1 MMLNSKKQNGRLN
14 SRSIRTKLI
23 WLIILLIVLSIT
35 ATKIYDYNVRV
46 PEIEK
51 TVREERFNVAV
62 LTAARLETEIFE
74 TISVLETA
82 AHNTVFASND
92 RDATVKAL
100 LAIKEQ
106 NLIFSTVFLCDA
118 SLSRINEKGE
128 TTSLAS
134 REYMQETKKMKKTV
148 ISHEILIS
156 QATKKPSIMIA
167 TPVKVPGAPERYLGI
182 SINIDNLQAIVD
194 QTQKSGSN
202 YSFAF
207 DGKSGLVFAHPAQE
221 NIGSLKLI
229 HPDEKDRAKVAP
241 ELQSM
246 AKEAVAGHSGTQ
258 IYDFDGSRVIAAYT
272 NIPGTS
278 FGVATRMN
286 YYDAMAPVRKERNSA
301 LIITLLASLISA
313 IITLT
318 FARFIIDK
326 PLNSIA
332 SRIAEGAGQVVVAS
346 NQLAA
351 SAQHLSQDSMEQAAA
366 IEEISST
373 IQETASMASQNT
385 SNTEQA
391 AQLSEQAK
399 ESANQGGLEMREMMQ
414 SIQEIKSSSDQIV
427 KIIKVIDDIAFQTN
441 ILALN
446 AAIEAARAGEA
457 GMGFAVVAEEVRN
470 LAGRSA
476 QAARDTTA
484 MIEANIELSSKGVAA
499 AEKVRAALD
508 EITVQSNKVSQLM
521 DEVAAASQEQVQGI
535 DQVNKA
541 MTQVETVTQQ
551 NAASAE
557 ESASAAAELNAQ
569 AESMRQIILEFS
581 ELVNGTAASL
591 EAELKRAETQGS
603 LAPHNRT
610 VRPLKT
616 APQSQAQLETAAKRT
631 RVVAPEEVIPLNQDP
646 HQF

>member
-1 MMLNSKKQNGRLN
+1 MLNPKKQNGRLN

-62 LTAARLETEIFE
+62 LTASRLETEIFE
-74 TISVLETA
+74 TISVLETSA
-82 AHNTVFASND
+82 RNTVFASND
-92 RDATVKAL
+92 QVATVKAL

-106 NLIFSTVFLCDA
+106 NRIFSTVFLCDA

-128 TTSLAS
+128 TTSLAN
-134 REYMQETKKMKKTV
+134 REYMQEAQKMKKTV
-148 ISHEILIS
+148 VSREILIS
-156 QATKKPSIMIA
+156 KANKKPSIMIA

-194 QTQKSGSN
+194 QTKKN
-202 YSFAF
+202 DRDYSFAF
-207 DGKSGLVFAHPAQE
+207 DGKNGLIFAHPSKE

-229 HPDEKDRAKVAP
+229 HPDEKDQAKIAP

-258 IYDFDGSRVIAAYT
+258 IYDFNGSRVIAAYT
-272 NIPGTS
+272 HIPGTS
-278 FGVATRMN
+278 FGVATHMD
-286 YYDAMAPVRKERNSA
+286 YYDAMRPVRQERNSA
-301 LIITLLASLISA
+301 LIIILVASIISA

-318 FARFIIDK
+318 FARLIIDK

-332 SRIAEGAGQVVVAS
+332 SRIAEGTGQVVAAS

-351 SAQHLSQDSMEQAAA
+351 SAQQLSQDSAEQAAA

-399 ESANQGGLEMREMMQ
+399 KSADQGGFEMREMMQ

-470 LAGRSA
+470 LADRSA

-484 MIEANIELSSKGVAA
+484 MIESNIELSSKGVAI
-499 AEKVRAALD
+499 AEKVRTVLD

-521 DEVAAASQEQVQGI
+521 NEVAAASREQVQGI

-551 NAASAE
+551 NAAGAE

-569 AESMRQIILEFS
+569 AGSMRQIVLEFS
-581 ELVNGTAASL
+581 ELVNGTTASL
-591 EAELKRAETQGS
+591 EAELKRAEAQGNLTPYIQTARS
-603 LAPHNRT
+603 
-610 VRPLKT
+610 LKT
-616 APQSQAQLETAAKRT
+616 VPQNQSRVEPAT
-631 RVVAPEEVIPLNQDP
+631 RKTQVISPEEVIPLDQDP
-646 HQF
+646 QQF

>member
-1 MMLNSKKQNGRLN
+1 MMLNPKRQNGRLI
-14 SRSIRTKLI
+14 SWSIRTKMI

-62 LTAARLETEIFE
+62 LTASRLETEIFE

-82 AHNTVFASND
+82 ARNTVFASND
-92 RDATVKAL
+92 QAATVKAL

-106 NLIFSTVFLCDA
+106 NRIFSTVFLCDA

-128 TTSLAS
+128 TTSLAN
-134 REYMQETKKMKKTV
+134 REYMQEAQKMKKTV
-148 ISHEILIS
+148 VSREILIS
-156 QATKKPSIMIA
+156 QANKKPSIMIA

-182 SINIDNLQAIVD
+182 SINIDNLQVIVA
-194 QTQKSGSN
+194 QTQKSESN

-207 DGKSGLVFAHPAQE
+207 DGKNGLIFAHPSKE
-221 NIGSLKLI
+221 NIGLLKLI
-229 HPDEKDRAKVAP
+229 HPDEQDQTKIAP
-241 ELQSM
+241 ELQNM

-258 IYDFDGSRVIAAYT
+258 IYDFNGQRVIAAYT

-286 YYDAMAPVRKERNSA
+286 YYDAMEPVRRERNSA
-301 LIITLLASLISA
+301 LIITLVASIISA

-332 SRIAEGAGQVVVAS
+332 SRITEGTGQVVAAS

-351 SAQHLSQDSMEQAAA
+351 SAQQLSQDSAEQAAA

-399 ESANQGGLEMREMMQ
+399 KSADQGGLEMREMMQ

-427 KIIKVIDDIAFQTN
+427 RIIKVIDDIAFQTN

-470 LAGRSA
+470 LADRSA

-484 MIEANIELSSKGVAA
+484 MIEANIELSGKGVAT

-508 EITVQSNKVSQLM
+508 EITVHSNKVSQLM
-521 DEVAAASQEQVQGI
+521 DEVAAASREQVQGI

-541 MTQVETVTQQ
+541 MTQVETVIQQ
-551 NAASAE
+551 NAAGAE

-569 AESMRQIILEFS
+569 AGSMRQIVLEFS
-581 ELVNGTAASL
+581 ELVNGTTASL
-591 EAELKRAETQGS
+591 EAELKRAEAQGNLTPYIQTARS
-603 LAPHNRT
+603 
-610 VRPLKT
+610 LKT
-616 APQSQAQLETAAKRT
+616 TPQNQS
-631 RVVAPEEVIPLNQDP
+631 RVKPVARKTQVISPEEVIPLDQDP
-646 HQF
+646 QQF